1 MYHDLPVWAFFV
13 IVLALT
19 HITIAAVT
27 IYLHRCQAHRAL
39 ELHPAV
45 SHFFRFWLWL
55 TTGQGTREWVAV
67 HRKHHAR
74 VETNEDPHSPQVV
87 GIKKV
92 LFEGVELY
100 REECKNQQ
108 TLEKYGHETPDDW
121 LERNIYRRFSFTGTI
136 LMLIIDVCLF
146 GFIGITIWAV
156 QMAWVPFFAA
166 GVINGMGHWGGYR
179 NFESPD
185 ASTNIIPFGL
195 VVAGEEL
202 HNNHHA
208 FASSARFSNKWYEFD
223 LGWNYIKLLE
233 GLGLARVKKVAPKP
247 VINRSKLGID
257 MDTVRAIV
265 KNHFHVMSH
274 YARDVV
280 KTVYKDEKTQA
291 TTAKRKLL
299 KSSKRLL
306 TKHEFLLDSNAR
318 RRLEELFAQS
328 DTLQVVYEF
337 RQRLQALWLEKTASQ
352 ESLLAALQ
360 EWCNQAEATGI
371 KALEEFSQS
380 LRGYTLQPT

>member
-1 MYHDLPVWAFFV
+1 
-13 IVLALT
+13 
-19 HITIAAVT
+19 
-27 IYLHRCQAHRAL
+27 
-39 ELHPAV
+39 
-45 SHFFRFWLWL
+45 
-55 TTGQGTREWVAV
+55 
-67 HRKHHAR
+67 
-74 VETNEDPHSPQVV
+74 
-87 GIKKV
+87 
-92 LFEGVELY
+92 
-100 REECKNQQ
+100 
-108 TLEKYGHETPDDW
+108 
-121 LERNIYRRFSFTGTI
+121 
-136 LMLIIDVCLF
+136 
-146 GFIGITIWAV
+146 
-156 QMAWVPFFAA
+156 
-166 GVINGMGHWGGYR
+166 MGHWGGYR